1 MSGVSCS
8 SSLCPARHLRAIR
21 LAKLISV
28 TSLVRE
34 VTDARNISGRAV
46 GEGWHRQDA
55 VADDHGRGGVPRRA
69 VHVARR
75 HRPRAQPLQPV
86 QRAPTLHRPGIGLR
100 TGWRHLGEGDADNGA
115 KRILDE
121 ILATPWPGIELLPA
135 GASLTG
141 ISQVAIA
148 DTWLLRDIITAAGLP
163 ERYDLILIDTGGRTG
178 SLVTL
183 AMYAADVAYA
193 PIAPTTDAVRKATE
207 AQARVD
213 RIQRAHPLR
222 WAGVVLSGF
231 DGRVGIEEAI
241 REKVYEEFGD
251 DVRAEVPRRASVNEA
266 FQLGDRLGDRTDV
279 AATGLARI
287 FLGFL
292 LRDLMQ
298 RPELPHRGPGD
309 RCHPMSPTPKAQRLR
324 DRLSINPDELPA
336 PPPRPMPT
344 SAPTPARRATDRI
357 RRAAGRPRAVTAA
370 GARYAAARLP
380 RSPPEHP
387 TAGARERRRRPQHHP
402 RAQGLPQLLHRG
414 RHLRPVPRGD
424 LLARPP

>member
-1 MSGVSCS
+1 MRHSRGS
-8 SSLCPARHLRAIR
+8 ARSRF
-21 LAKLISV
+21 
-28 TSLVRE
+28 
-34 VTDARNISGRAV
+34 
-46 GEGWHRQDA
+46 
-55 VADDHGRGGVPRRA
+55 
-69 VHVARR
+69 
-75 HRPRAQPLQPV
+75 
-86 QRAPTLHRPGIGLR
+86 
-100 TGWRHLGEGDADNGA
+100 
-115 KRILDE
+115 
-121 ILATPWPGIELLPA
+121 
-135 GASLTG
+135 
-141 ISQVAIA
+141 A

-298 RPELPHRGPGD
+298 RPELPIGV
-309 RCHPMSPTPKAQRLR
+309 
-324 DRLSINPDELPA
+324 PA
-336 PPPRPMPT
+336 T
-344 SAPTPARRATDRI
+344 GVI
-357 RRAAGRPRAVTAA
+357 R
-370 GARYAAARLP
+370 
-380 RSPPEHP
+380 
-387 TAGARERRRRPQHHP
+387 
-402 RAQGLPQLLHRG
+402 
-414 RHLRPVPRGD
+414 
-424 LLARPP
+424 